1 MRLLHELL
9 PYQAPEDGLM
19 LRAED
24 TQRLIMRLLALDC
37 HLQAHL
43 FF

>member
-1 MRLLHELL
+1 
-9 PYQAPEDGLM
+9 M

-43 FF
+43 FI